1 MRRDYPADVLAGGL
15 GPRRQVDELAA
26 EPGLVVEERESGFCG
41 AVLRSEAD
49 VVHLEDR
56 HGSVRLFPLGHGFL
70 VDGVPVCLVRPK
82 HSPAPGALRS
92 ASGSTFVAGVR
103 AKVAAG
109 SRIWVEGVHDAELVE
124 KVWGH
129 DLRVEGVVV
138 EPLHGID
145 DLTAAVRGFVPAAD
159 RRIGV
164 LVDHLVPG
172 SKESRIAAAVEAS
185 PHVLV
190 VGHPYVDV
198 WQAVRPSVAGIQR
211 WPEVPRGTPWKEG
224 VCAALGWADDTGE
237 AWRDLLSRVRGYGD
251 LEPALLRCV
260 ERLIDFVTDTVP
272 G

>member
-1 MRRDYPADVLAGGL
+1 MLASHVQ
-15 GPRRQVDELAA
+15 PRSKVPEVAA
-26 EPGLVVEERESGFCG
+26 EPGLVVEEVESGFCG
-41 AVLRSEAD
+41 AVIGCERH

-56 HGSVRLFPLGHGFL
+56 RGAVRLFPLGHGFL
-70 VDGVPVCLVRPK
+70 VDGAPVTLIRPVVA
-82 HSPAPGALRS
+82 STTTARRS
-92 ASGSTFVAGVR
+92 ASGSTYVTDLT
-103 AKVAAG
+103 AKVAVG

-145 DLTAAVRGFVPAAD
+145 DLAGAVRAFGPTATQ
-159 RRIGV
+159 RLGV

-172 SKESRIAAAVEAS
+172 SKESRLVADVARS

-198 WQAVRPSVAGIQR
+198 WSAIKPSVVGITA
-211 WPEVPRGTPWKEG
+211 WPSVPRGVPWKDG
-224 VCAALGWADDTGE
+224 VCAALGWGDDTGA
-237 AWRDLLSRVRGYGD
+237 AWRRLLERVRSYAD
-251 LEPALLRCV
+251 LEPSLLGPV
-260 ERLIDFVTDTVP
+260 EQLIDFVT